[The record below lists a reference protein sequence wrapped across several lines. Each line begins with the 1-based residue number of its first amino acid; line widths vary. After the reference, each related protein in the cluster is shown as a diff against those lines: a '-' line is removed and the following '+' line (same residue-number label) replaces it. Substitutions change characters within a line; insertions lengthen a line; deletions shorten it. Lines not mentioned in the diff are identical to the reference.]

1 MSAARTGLGGGA
13 ATLALA
19 RLALVRALRGKAL
32 WVAAVLVVFPVI
44 IAATRT
50 SLGHPPDH
58 IWRAVFTFA
67 LLALPIVPSILV
79 APSLADELD
88 DKTCAYLW
96 SRALPRWSIVAGKLL
111 GLAPI
116 AMLLMMASLAIAWGV
131 MGGPG
136 KVPVD
141 LAVRG
146 IVALGAAAL
155 VASTIA
161 AALALL
167 VPRHGVAI
175 AIVYLLMDA
184 ALGALPL
191 KLKAMTVF
199 HSAHVIAGFEDTGL
213 AGSLI
218 TLGVIGALTSVLAIR
233 RITRMES

>member
-1 MSAARTGLGGGA
+1 MNRRGLSGGA

-19 RLALVRALRGKAL
+19 RLALTRATRGKAL

-44 IAATRT
+44 LAAVRT
-50 SLGHPPDH
+50 SLGHPPDDV
-58 IWRAVFTFA
+58 WRAVFTVA

-79 APSLADELD
+79 APSLADEID
-88 DKTCAYLW
+88 DKTSAYLW

-111 GLAPI
+111 GLAPV
-116 AMLLMMASLAIAWGV
+116 AMLLMVASLAIAWGV

-136 KVPVD
+136 AVP
-141 LAVRG
+141 ASTAARG
-146 IVALGAAAL
+146 LVALGAAAL
-155 VASTIA
+155 AASTIA

-167 VPRHGVAI
+167 VPRHGVAV
-175 AIVYLLMDA
+175 AIVYLLIDA

-199 HSAHVIAGFEDTGL
+199 HSTHVIAGFEDTGM

-218 TLGVIGALTSVLAIR
+218 TLSVIVVLTSTLAIR
-233 RITRMES
+233 RITRME